1 MAEGFPL
8 KLIPPT
14 VAQIAAK
21 LIEAGYE
28 AWYVGGAVRDALLGA
43 KAGDFDITTSA
54 TPAQVQQ
61 LFRRTVPI
69 GIDHGTVAVLDD
81 RNVPH
86 EVTTFRRDV
95 KTDGRHAV
103 VEFGVSLDEDLA
115 RRDFTINAIAVHPTT
130 GEVRD
135 PFDGRRDLGHGI
147 VRAVGDPAQ
156 RFREDRLRVL
166 RGLRFSATLGFS
178 IDTATW
184 THLIAA
190 STELEHLSR
199 ERVRDEWLKTLGR
212 APRAGVRAWRKAAL
226 LEKIW
231 PELVPVGETH
241 EMSLEL
247 LQPED
252 PVLATAFLFHL
263 SGSGATAAEGALR
276 RLRFSNQDVSR
287 VMAVI
292 EALQDASPDPQDR
305 RRIRYWL
312 SRHRGVWQDVVRNN
326 ELREEI
332 LRVLDSGVALS
343 IGDLVVT
350 GDDLREAGITPGPMM
365 GKVLRQLL
373 SDVLDDPM
381 RNTREVLLAR
391 AQAMK

>member
-1 MAEGFPL
+1 MPAA
-8 KLIPPT
+8 
-14 VAQIAAK
+14 VAAIAAK

-43 KAGDFDITTSA
+43 KAGDFDIATSA

-178 IDTATW
+178 IETATW
-184 THLIAA
+184 THLLAA

-226 LEKIW
+226 MEKVW

-263 SGSGATAAEGALR
+263 SGAGATAAEGALR

-350 GDDLREAGITPGPMM
+350 GDDLREAGIPPGPTM

-373 SDVLDDPM
+373 SDVLDDPT